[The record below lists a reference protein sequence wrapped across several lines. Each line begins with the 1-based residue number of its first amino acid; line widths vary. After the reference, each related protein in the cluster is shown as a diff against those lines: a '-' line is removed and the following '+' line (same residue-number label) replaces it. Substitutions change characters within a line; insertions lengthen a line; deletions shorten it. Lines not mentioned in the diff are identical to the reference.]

1 MWVAVTNSEQRNLQ
15 VIAYAV
21 WNLMA
26 GFIIPKPRVPGWWI
40 WLLYLNPAH
49 WSFYVSYLPFHHL
62 TKTSPTLMP
71 HTIQLFQN
79 PITHS
84 VNVQAFIL
92 PQQVSLVE
100 QSRGAFSM
108 VSVSQV

>member
-1 MWVAVTNSEQRNLQ
+1 MKLMDNLQ

-49 WSFYVSYLPFHHL
+49 WSFYVSFQCMSFHCLSFQEGMNITESL
-62 TKTSPTLMP
+62 T
-71 HTIQLFQN
+71 
-79 PITHS
+79 
-84 VNVQAFIL
+84 
-92 PQQVSLVE
+92 VE
-100 QSRGAFSM
+100 G
-108 VSVSQV
+108 VVVL